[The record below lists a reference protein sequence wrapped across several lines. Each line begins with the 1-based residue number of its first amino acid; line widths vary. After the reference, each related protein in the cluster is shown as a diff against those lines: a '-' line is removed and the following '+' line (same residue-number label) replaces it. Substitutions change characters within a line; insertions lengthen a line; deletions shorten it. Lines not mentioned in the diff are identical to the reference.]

1 MNKYI
6 LFITVLIMILSLP
19 AAFAAESLQP
29 LLKTLQAVGSE
40 GAGQKEAA
48 EAWQRLAQA
57 DAAQLPTI
65 IAGLDNAGPL
75 AANWIATAVDA
86 IADRQLQRGGKLPEA
101 ELERLVLDTRHAPKT
116 RALAYQWLSRVDA
129 SAPRR
134 LLSGMLNDASGEL
147 RRDSIEQ
154 FIEETDALAA
164 AGKTGE
170 ATARFREA
178 LNAARDVDQISLLAG
193 RLRKLGQTV
202 DLARQLGFIVRWKL
216 IGPFDNTAEKGYDI
230 AYAPEKSIDLRT
242 SYISN
247 FGIIRWID
255 YASKDDFGLIDLNT
269 AIGEDKGAVAYAAT
283 DFYSAKKQAVQF
295 RMTSLNAVKLWLNGQ
310 LIDEHKVYHLGS
322 QLDHY
327 TSRAVLLPGRNAILV
342 KICQNEQT
350 QDWAKSW
357 AFQLRVC
364 GDDGAAVHSIE
375 QKNE

>member
-6 LFITVLIMILSLP
+6 LFIIVLTKILSLP
-19 AAFAAESLQP
+19 VAFSAESVQP
-29 LLKTLQAVGSE
+29 LLKTLQAVAPE

-48 EAWQRLAQA
+48 EAWQKLAQA
-57 DAAQLPTI
+57 DADQLPAI
-65 IAGLDNAGPL
+65 IAGLDNAGSL

-86 IADRQLQRGGKLPEA
+86 VADRQLQRGGKLPEA
-101 ELERLVLDTRHAPKT
+101 ELERLVLDTRHAPKA

-154 FIEETDALAA
+154 FIEETDAIAA

-170 ATARFREA
+170 AAARFREA
-178 LNAARDVDQISLLAG
+178 LGAARDVDQISLLAG

-230 AYAPEKSIDLRT
+230 AYAPEKSVDLKT
-242 SYISN
+242 SYITN
-247 FGIIRWID
+247 FGIIRWTD
-255 YASKDDFGLIDLNT
+255 YASKDDFGLIDLNA
-269 AIGEDKGAVAYAAT
+269 AIGEDKGAIAYAAA

-327 TSRAVLLPGRNAILV
+327 TSRPVLLPGRNAILV

-350 QDWAKSW
+350 QDWAKPW

-364 GDDGAAVHSIE
+364 GDDGTAVHSIE